1 VRVLFGGFS
10 ARADCFERKGDIVK
24 RATLLVVA
32 ICCCAL
38 AGCFEWSEDP
48 HGNLQS
54 VGVPGVPIWKSS
66 KQPAPLTP
74 TEAGFSPDEASRL
87 SGSVLVEPPSSS
99 VKVYRYKYYQTGN
112 NSCQEDLKRMLA
124 ERAANNETGAEPYCT
139 DNASSTPPTVP
150 PTSSS
155 PMPPAVKGGAFVF

>member
-1 VRVLFGGFS
+1 M
-10 ARADCFERKGDIVK
+10 VK

-74 TEAGFSPDEASRL
+74 TEAGFSPDEASKL

-112 NSCQEDLKRMLA
+112 NNCQEDLKRMLA
-124 ERAANNETGAEPYCT
+124 DRASDETGPEPYCT
-139 DNASSTPPTVP
+139 DNASSTPLTVP

>member
-1 VRVLFGGFS
+1 
-10 ARADCFERKGDIVK
+10 VK

-74 TEAGFSPDEASRL
+74 TEAGFSPDEASKL

-112 NSCQEDLKRMLA
+112 NNCQEDLKQMLA
-124 ERAANNETGAEPYCT
+124 DRAASNETGLAPYCT